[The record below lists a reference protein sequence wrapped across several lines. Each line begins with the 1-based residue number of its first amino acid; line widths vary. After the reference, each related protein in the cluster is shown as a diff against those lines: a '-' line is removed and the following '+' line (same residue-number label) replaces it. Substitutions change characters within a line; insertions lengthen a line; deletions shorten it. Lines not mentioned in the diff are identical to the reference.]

1 MDESKELERRLSDML
16 TEGDMEASGDA
27 EERERQLIP
36 PKYEVR
42 IQTERD
48 PIVEETLKFR
58 TMARELDDRYERY
71 LDRAAGQKLK
81 AGGELK
87 PGQRETHHAD
97 QDQVR
102 DSDSDSE
109 A

>member
-27 EERERQLIP
+27 EVRERQLIP

-42 IQTERD
+42 IQTELD

-58 TMARELDDRYERY
+58 TMGRELDDRYDRY
-71 LDRAAGQKLK
+71 LDRAAAKESK
-81 AGGELK
+81 SNGE
-87 PGQRETHHAD
+87 PTSSQRAD

>member
-27 EERERQLIP
+27 EEQERQLIP

-58 TMARELDDRYERY
+58 TMARELDDRYDRY
-71 LDRAAGQKLK
+71 LDRAAGLK
-81 AGGELK
+81 SKADGGLK
-87 PGQRETHHAD
+87 SGQRAD
-97 QDQVR
+97 REQVR
-102 DSDSDSE
+102 NSGSDSE

>member
-16 TEGDMEASGDA
+16 TEGDMEASGSGDA

-58 TMARELDDRYERY
+58 TMARELDDRYDRY
-71 LDRAAGQKLK
+71 MDRAAGQETK
-81 AGGELK
+81 AANDGSMSR
-87 PGQRETHHAD
+87 QRAD
-97 QDQVR
+97 QDRVANQGT
-102 DSDSDSE
+102 DSE
-109 A
+109 T

>member
-27 EERERQLIP
+27 EEQERQLIP

-58 TMARELDDRYERY
+58 TMARELDDRYDRY
-71 LDRAAGQKLK
+71 LDRAAEQKSKADGGLK
-81 AGGELK
+81 S
-87 PGQRETHHAD
+87 GQRAD
-97 QDQVR
+97 REQVR
-102 DSDSDSE
+102 NSVSDSE

>member
-48 PIVEETLKFR
+48 PIVEETLKYR
-58 TMARELDDRYERY
+58 MMARELDDRYDRY
-71 LDRAAGQKLK
+71 LDRTAGQGTKVDDESMPDQPSTQDRVK
-81 AGGELK
+81 DQK
-87 PGQRETHHAD
+87 PDEQP
-97 QDQVR
+97 
-102 DSDSDSE
+102 
-109 A
+109 

>member
-27 EERERQLIP
+27 EEQERQLIP

-48 PIVEETLKFR
+48 PIVEETLKYR
-58 TMARELDDRYERY
+58 TMARELDDRYDRY
-71 LDRAAGQKLK
+71 VDRAAEQG
-81 AGGELK
+81 ARANGE
-87 PGQRETHHAD
+87 PTPSQPAD

>member
-16 TEGDMEASGDA
+16 TEGDMEASDDA

-58 TMARELDDRYERY
+58 TMARELDDRYDRY
-71 LDRAAGQKLK
+71 LDRAAGQETKSN
-81 AGGELK
+81 GE
-87 PGQRETHHAD
+87 PTSSQRAD